1 MNTLEYLNKLSSVS
15 LASVRAALYALSV
28 KTGYD
33 QEGRV
38 ILFPESRGEN
48 VIGEINNESNGL
60 VLEIGEKIKCL
71 AIPMP
76 FLRHSTQMKK
86 DSIVAEWTDDTKV
99 YKCQEGTNIT
109 LYWFKDRWCIA
120 TAKGIEVNNIK
131 WNEVKTYQT
140 MVFECAS
147 YSVGEKSWGEY
158 ADWDDFCS
166 NLDKN
171 CSYALGFW
179 HPDFHVFRDKQPSI
193 WINRVTDNKTFK
205 DVTSESKLP
214 FNVSKPMEFKNNEPS
229 NILVELQKTCD
240 TSLDDFLN
248 NGSICLGYMLRNT
261 KNGDILIESNLQKT
275 INDLYYHAQYT
286 KSINQTSYT
295 RHNYVLLANYVS
307 GDNELF
313 MDLFPKFVN
322 EFERFDKEIVKLIN
336 ALEILYRKAK
346 QSTEVQLTDKYLRAA
361 DEIKKN
367 IDQLIKVN
375 IDDKLFRTTITSVL
389 YHPNHFDTL
398 YRLLF

>member
-33 QEGRV
+33 QEGRM
-38 ILFPESRGEN
+38 ILFPEARGEN

-60 VLEIGEKIKCL
+60 VIHIDEKESKIKCL

-76 FLRHSTQMKK
+76 FLRHSTQMRK
-86 DSIVAEWTDDTKV
+86 DSILAEWTENTKV

-131 WNEVKTYQT
+131 WNEGKTYQE
-140 MVFECAS
+140 MVFECANHDIN
-147 YSVGEKSWGEY
+147 EY
-158 ADWDDFCS
+158 IDWNDFCS
-166 NLDKN
+166 HLDKSY
-171 CSYALGFW
+171 SYAFGFW
-179 HPDFHVFRDKQPSI
+179 HPDFHVFQNDQPSI
-193 WINRVTDNKTFK
+193 WINRITNNKTFK
-205 DVTSESKLP
+205 DVTDECKLS
-214 FNVSKPMEFKNNEPS
+214 FKVTKSLEFKENEPS
-229 NILVELQKTCD
+229 DILTNLHQMCD
-240 TSLDDFLN
+240 RSLDIFLN
-248 NGSICLGYMLRNT
+248 NDSVCLGYMLRNT
-261 KNGDILIESNLQKT
+261 KNGDILIESALQKT
-275 INDLYYHAQYT
+275 INNLYYHAQYT
-286 KSINQTSYT
+286 KSISQTSYT

-307 GDNELF
+307 GDNKLF
-313 MDLFPKFVN
+313 MNVFPRFAD
-322 EFERFDKEIVKLIN
+322 EFERFDKEIVGLIN
-336 ALEILYRKAK
+336 ALELLYRKAK
-346 QSTEVQLTDKYLRAA
+346 QSAEVPLTNKYLKAA

-375 IDDKLFRTTITSVL
+375 IDDKLFRTTIISVL